1 MTSFAEAIQAT
12 TDPLPQ
18 GGRFDSRKDPVMWKG
33 VPFFSWAAKKIFG
46 TRNQRQVNRYLD
58 KSALVNEGEE
68 AVRLL
73 TDAQLRAKTS
83 EFRDRITA
91 GEAGYDLIPEIFAV
105 AREAMD
111 RAVGIRNIFN
121 PESGFD
127 PDTLPD
133 DARRLYDETK
143 ATMDATEPAA
153 PEGDFLGAED
163 AVPSWLF
170 VDIPNRIYE
179 AVREL
184 HPQSRPPFRAR
195 PFDVQL
201 IGGIVLSEGRIA
213 EMKTGEGK
221 TIVGPLACYLACC
234 EGRQVHVVTVN
245 DYLVQRDRDWTFP
258 FFRALGLTVGA
269 IHPMHMQAP
278 AKKKDMYD
286 CDVVYG
292 TTAEFGFDY
301 LRDNMKLRADDQVQ
315 RRREFAIVDEVDS
328 ILIDEARTPLII
340 SGPAHSVRPRY
351 ELADGLARHLVE
363 KQKEWTEADD
373 KVQSCMVDISGL
385 EGDLRNARDK
395 SVVPGIKADLE
406 KAREALPGLEAA
418 RDRYTQFFEVELDK
432 KSASLTHEGVTEA
445 QRKAGIGSFYVGDN
459 IDLPH
464 LLEQSLRA
472 HVVYVRDRDYVVAP
486 DEGGEAGV
494 VIVDQNTGRKM
505 VGRQWSDGLHQA
517 VEAKEGV
524 QIKDETQTMATITIQ
539 NFFKMYDRLA
549 GMTGTADTE
558 ATEFHEIY
566 RLDVVSIPT
575 NVPIERHDRND
586 FVYLNERDKWEAI
599 VDEIARYHEIGRPV
613 LVGTTSVD
621 RSEMLSRML
630 TKKHRVPH
638 EVLNAKH
645 HEREADIVANAGQL
659 GAIMIATN
667 MAGRGTDI
675 KLGRLD
681 REQQIEHW
689 KKNNI
694 CPKEARPEMSDEEII
709 GLCWRHLAAR
719 ELGMNRGEAQALDA
733 EEARRLCLLK
743 WAADYTY
750 LEAKAES
757 RSDEELMEELDH
769 SGKFLLHRLAFH
781 DSIEAM
787 GGLHIV
793 GTERHES
800 RRIDNQ
806 LRGRAGR
813 QGDNGSSRFFLSLE
827 DDLMKMFAGKKT
839 LYVLSKLGMKE
850 GDSIEHP
857 MLSRSVENAQ
867 RKVEERNFTIRKNI
881 LEYDEPMEHQRQAFY
896 AIRQPVLENL
906 GIKDRIFG
914 YIEDSV
920 QDEAER
926 FLAPEYRAKCISE
939 WIHENLGFL
948 IEPDRLRRKERD
960 DLHRLIRSDYLEDG
974 SAVLAN
980 TCNEYLSDDIDRE
993 EWDVE
998 GFIEWARTNSGA
1010 ELEAE
1015 WIRSADR
1022 REVVQKIE
1030 QAMEK
1035 KIEATD
1041 LSPLDRFLVPDYGS
1055 RELVS
1060 WANNRLGTEFD
1071 AEIITGAS
1079 DSADAAS
1086 RLLEAARSAY
1096 RRREIE
1102 YPIDFAVDM
1111 TTSNMASNPQQALQ
1125 QFCAWARARYEL
1137 NWSASALPST
1147 EPSELR
1153 RLLVDQAEKW
1163 DGDRIAE
1170 RAARATKAA
1179 DGDVDKLNE
1188 WFTNECLVELT
1199 DQEREQV
1206 AKEGGDQVA
1215 QQRITELLRSEL
1227 SQFERW
1233 VMLQILDS
1241 SWKDHLHSMDQIRD
1255 AIGFRAFSQRDPR
1268 IEFKRESARL
1278 FNEMEDTLRERVT
1291 DIAFKGKLQAPRQ
1304 AEGTAPPSRGGSD
1317 QAGAGAGTGTV
1328 PRPVPEAAR
1337 RSVTAAAAML
1347 AEAEG
1352 DAGTEEQRRD
1362 LEIAEQAGSESES
1375 AAVPKRKSPA
1385 IGRNEIVTIENPK
1398 TGERQERKW
1407 KKAKALVEE
1416 GWRLV

>member
-1 MTSFAEAIQAT
+1 M
-12 TDPLPQ
+12 
-18 GGRFDSRKDPVMWKG
+18 G
-33 VPFFSWAAKKIFG
+33 VPIFGWAAKKIFG
-46 TRNQRQVNRYLD
+46 TRNQRQVTRYLD
-58 KSALVNEGEE
+58 KADLVNQNEKET
-68 AVRLL
+68 RLL
-73 TDAQLRAKTS
+73 TDAELRAKTAV
-83 EFRDRITA
+83 FRERIEA
-91 GEAGYDLIPEIFAV
+91 GEEGYEIIPEIFAV

-121 PESGFD
+121 PELDFD
-127 PDTLPD
+127 PATLPA
-133 DARRLYDETK
+133 DAQSLYAETR
-143 ATMDATEPAA
+143 AIMDATAPAD
-153 PEGDFLGAED
+153 PEGDFLGSEQPI
-163 AVPSWLF
+163 PSWLF

-258 FFRALGLTVGA
+258 FFRALGITVGA
-269 IHPMHMQAP
+269 IHPMHMQSA
-278 AKKKDMYD
+278 AKKKEMYD
-286 CDVVYG
+286 CDVIYG

-301 LRDNMKLRADDQVQ
+301 LRDNMKLRAEDQVQ

-340 SGPAHSVRPRY
+340 SGPAHSVKPRY
-351 ELADGLARHLVE
+351 ELADGLAKHLVE
-363 KQKEWTEADD
+363 KQKEWTAADD
-373 KVQSCMVDISGL
+373 RVQSCMVRISGL
-385 EGDLRNARDK
+385 EGDLRNTRDRDAIPAMKDELEAARD
-395 SVVPGIKADLE
+395 E
-406 KAREALPGLEAA
+406 LPGLEAT
-418 RDRYTQFFEVELDK
+418 RDRFTQYFELELDK
-432 KSASLTHEGVTEA
+432 KSASLTHDGVTEA

-472 HVVYVRDRDYVVAP
+472 HVVYTRDRDYVVAP
-486 DEGGEAGV
+486 DEAGEAGV

-575 NVPIERHDRND
+575 NVPIERADYND
-586 FVYLNERDKWEAI
+586 FIYLNERDKWSAI
-599 VDEIARYHEIGRPV
+599 VDEIARYHEMGRPV
-613 LVGTTSVD
+613 LVGTTSVE
-621 RSEMLSRML
+621 RSEMLSQML
-630 TKKHRVPH
+630 TKKHRIPH

-645 HEREADIVANAGQL
+645 HEREADMVLNAGQL
-659 GAIMIATN
+659 GAVMIATN

-675 KLGRLD
+675 KLAEID
-681 REQQIEHW
+681 RATLIEHW
-689 KKNNI
+689 KRSNI
-694 CPKEARPEMSDEEII
+694 CPKETQPGMSDDEILD
-709 GLCWRHLAAR
+709 LCWRHLAGR
-719 ELGMNRGEAQALDA
+719 ELGMNRGEANALDPQD
-733 EEARRLCLLK
+733 ARRRCLLK
-743 WAADYTY
+743 WAG
-750 LEAKAES
+750 EHCMVSEGKVAKM
-757 RSDEELMEELDH
+757 SDEELIAELD
-769 SGKFLLHRLAFH
+769 STGRCLLHRLAIPE
-781 DSIEAM
+781 SIEAM

-800 RRIDNQ
+800 RRIDLQ

-827 DDLMKMFAGKKT
+827 DDLMKMFAGKKMH
-839 LYVLSKLGMKE
+839 YVLSKLGMKE
-850 GDSIEHP
+850 GDSIEHN
-857 MLSRSVENAQ
+857 MLSKSVENAQ

-881 LEYDEPMEHQRQAFY
+881 LDYDEPMEHQRQAFY
-896 AIRQPVLENL
+896 KIRQPVLESIA
-906 GIKDRIFG
+906 IKDRIFG

-920 QDEAER
+920 RNEADR
-926 FLAPEYRAKCISE
+926 FLAPDYRARCISE
-939 WIHENLGFL
+939 WIHENLGVH
-948 IEPDRLRRKERD
+948 IEPDRLRRKDRE
-960 DLHRLIRSDYLEDG
+960 DLHRIVRSEYLEDS

-980 TCNEYLSDDIDRE
+980 TCNEYLSDDLDRDDWE
-993 EWDVE
+993 VE
-998 GFIEWARTNSGA
+998 GFAEWARANY
-1010 ELEAE
+1010 EAE
-1015 WIRSADR
+1015 VDPAWIRSSER
-1022 REVVQKIE
+1022 REVVQRIE
-1030 QAMEK
+1030 AAMEK
-1035 KIEATD
+1035 KIKAVD
-1041 LSPLDRFLVPDYGS
+1041 LAPLDRFLVPDYGS
-1055 RELVS
+1055 RELVQ
-1060 WANNRLGTEFD
+1060 WANNRLGTDFD
-1071 AEIITGAS
+1071 AEIITGTSNPNEAG
-1079 DSADAAS
+1079 DRLMKAAS
-1086 RLLEAARSAY
+1086 EAY

-1102 YPIDFAVDM
+1102 YPIDFAVDT

-1137 NWSASALPST
+1137 NWSPNALPST
-1147 EPSELR
+1147 EPDQLR

-1163 DGDRIAE
+1163 DESRISE
-1170 RAARATKAA
+1170 RAGRAAEAA
-1179 DGDVDKLNE
+1179 SGDADRLNE
-1188 WFTNECLVELT
+1188 WFNNECLIELT
-1199 DQEREQV
+1199 DDERKQV
-1206 AKEGGDQVA
+1206 DELGVEAVA
-1215 QQRITELLRSEL
+1215 ERRITELLRSEL

-1278 FNEMEDTLRERVT
+1278 FDEMEDKLRERVT
-1291 DIAFKGKLQAPRQ
+1291 DVAFKGKLQQPGSRGNAGGSPPRSD
-1304 AEGTAPPSRGGSD
+1304 ASNPPS
-1317 QAGAGAGTGTV
+1317 Q
-1328 PRPVPEAAR
+1328 VPEAAR
-1337 RSVTAAAAML
+1337 RSVAGAAAML

-1362 LEIAEQAGSESES
+1362 LEIAEQAGSGTSETEK
-1375 AAVPKRKSPA
+1375 PKRKSPA
-1385 IGRNEIVTIENPK
+1385 IGRNEIVTILNPE
-1398 TGERQERKW
+1398 TGEKQERKW
-1407 KKAKALVEE
+1407 KKAKALVEQ

>member
-1 MTSFAEAIQAT
+1 
-12 TDPLPQ
+12 
-18 GGRFDSRKDPVMWKG
+18 MWKG

-58 KSALVNEGEE
+58 KAAMVNEGEE
-68 AVRLL
+68 ATRLL
-73 TDAQLRAKTS
+73 TDAELRARTA
-83 EFRDRITA
+83 EFRDRIA
-91 GEAGYDLIPEIFAV
+91 EGEAGYDLIPEIFAV

-127 PDTLPD
+127 PDTLPE
-133 DARRLYDETK
+133 DARRLFDETK

-153 PEGDFLGAED
+153 PEGDFRGAEEP
-163 AVPSWLF
+163 VPSWQF

-278 AKKKDMYD
+278 ARKKEMYD

-301 LRDNMKLRADDQVQ
+301 LRDNMKLRAEDQVQ

-351 ELADGLARHLVE
+351 ELADGLATHLVE
-363 KQKEWTEADD
+363 KQKEWTAADD
-373 KVQSCMVDISGL
+373 KVQSCMVEISGL
-385 EGDLRNARDK
+385 EGDLRNARDRA
-395 SVVPGIKADLE
+395 VVPKIKEDLE

-418 RDRYTQFFEVELDK
+418 RDRFTQYFEVELDK

-464 LLEQSLRA
+464 LLEQALRA
-472 HVVYVRDRDYVVAP
+472 RVVYVRDRDYVVAP
-486 DEGGEAGV
+486 DESGEAGV

-524 QIKDETQTMATITIQ
+524 SIKDETQTMATITIQ

-575 NVPIERHDRND
+575 NVPIERYDRND
-586 FVYLNERDKWEAI
+586 YVYLNEKDKWDAI
-599 VDEIARYHEIGRPV
+599 VDEIARFHELGRPV
-613 LVGTTSVD
+613 LVGTTSVES
-621 RSEMLSRML
+621 SETLSRML
-630 TKKHRVPH
+630 TRKHRVPH

-645 HEREADIVANAGQL
+645 HEREADIVASAGQL

-675 KLGRLD
+675 KLGRIG

-694 CPKEARPEMSDEEII
+694 CPKEARPEMSDDEIL
-709 GLCWRHLAAR
+709 GMCWRHLAAR
-719 ELGMNRGEAQALDA
+719 ELGMNRGEARELEP

-743 WAADYTY
+743 WAAEFTY
-750 LEAKAES
+750 LEDSKAAA
-757 RSDEELMEELDH
+757 RSDEELMEELDET
-769 SGKFLLHRLAFH
+769 GRFLLHRLAFH
-781 DSIEAM
+781 DSVEAM

-896 AIRQPVLENL
+896 AIRQPVLESQ

-926 FLAPEYRAKCISE
+926 FLAPEYRARCISE
-939 WIHENLGFL
+939 WISENLGFM
-948 IEPDRLRRKERD
+948 IEPDRLRRKDRD

-980 TCNEYLSDDIDRE
+980 TCNEYLSDDLDRE

-998 GFIEWARTNSGA
+998 GFIDWARTNCSA
-1010 ELEAE
+1010 ELEAD
-1015 WIRSADR
+1015 WVRSADR
-1022 REVVQKIE
+1022 REVVQRIE

-1035 KIEATD
+1035 RIEATD
-1041 LSPLDRFLVPDYGS
+1041 LTPLDRYLVPDYGA
-1055 RELVS
+1055 RELVA
-1060 WANNRLGTEFD
+1060 WANNRLGTDFE
-1071 AEIITGAS
+1071 AELITGAS
-1079 DSADAAS
+1079 NSEDAAD
-1086 RLLEAARSAY
+1086 RLLEAARNAY

-1137 NWSASALPST
+1137 NWSPNALPST
-1147 EPSELR
+1147 EPAELR
-1153 RLLVDQAEKW
+1153 KLLVDQAEKW
-1163 DGDRIAE
+1163 DEDRIDE
-1170 RAARATKAA
+1170 RAGRAVDAA
-1179 DGDVDKLNE
+1179 DGDVDRLDE
-1188 WFTNECLVELT
+1188 WFKSECLVELT
-1199 DQEREQV
+1199 DEEREQV
-1206 AKEGGDQVA
+1206 VAEGVEPVA
-1215 QQRITELLRSEL
+1215 RRRITELLRSEL

-1278 FNEMEDTLRERVT
+1278 FGEMEDTLRERVT
-1291 DIAFKGKLQAPRQ
+1291 DIAFKGKLQPQ
-1304 AEGTAPPSRGGSD
+1304 ARPGEGTAPRPQGGSGETP
-1317 QAGAGAGTGTV
+1317 AV

-1362 LEIAEQAGSESES
+1362 LEIAEQAGSE
-1375 AAVPKRKSPA
+1375 AAADAAPRRRSPA
-1385 IGRNEIVTIENPK
+1385 IGRNEIVTIENPA